1 MVRLTQR
8 STILL
13 SDSIFVFVLATA
25 QLTAVSSPVVQRH
38 IPWNR
43 KARAGGVSCEAF
55 APQPAESQGETPPF
69 VSLHHGMSEAF
80 SGGCSTSMLTLPGV
94 MLDHLS
100 WCMIMQDSSPRP
112 NWPRSLLRWCK
123 GTHHGIRK
131 RGLAVCGAKPS
142 HHRLQNLK
150 VKTPLFMPLHHEMT
164 SEAAK
169 KKEKKWLVKLRVKR
183 TRWSQVTAFCEP

>member
-43 KARAGGVSCEAF
+43 KARAGGAWCEAF

-80 SGGCSTSMLTLPGV
+80 SGGCSTSMLTLPGFTTA
-94 MLDHLS
+94 LQKQHCNKQTKTIWARGS
-100 WCMIMQDSSPRP
+100 H
-112 NWPRSLLRWCK
+112 SLRTSRGCVRGSRIVPPVRCFKVGFVCLFKSAPHTRRQREW
-123 GTHHGIRK
+123 GI
-131 RGLAVCGAKPS
+131 
-142 HHRLQNLK
+142 N
-150 VKTPLFMPLHHEMT
+150 F
-164 SEAAK
+164 
-169 KKEKKWLVKLRVKR
+169 
-183 TRWSQVTAFCEP
+183 

>member
-43 KARAGGVSCEAF
+43 KARAGGVWCEAF

-94 MLDHLS
+94 MLNHLS

-112 NWPRSLLRWCK
+112 NWPRSLLR
-123 GTHHGIRK
+123 
-131 RGLAVCGAKPS
+131 GAKAHTVES
-142 HHRLQNLK
+142 ECDNLRGVVRSLRTTACKISEWKHRCSCLC
-150 VKTPLFMPLHHEMT
+150 TM
-164 SEAAK
+164 
-169 KKEKKWLVKLRVKR
+169 KWLVKQRKKGKKI
-183 TRWSQVTAFCEP
+183 TSEASS

>member
-43 KARAGGVSCEAF
+43 KARAGGVWCEAF

-69 VSLHHGMSEAF
+69 VSLHHGMTEAF
-80 SGGCSTSMLTLPGV
+80 SGGCSPNILTPCV
-94 MLDHLS
+94 MHDLNLGEVEDYFLH
-100 WCMIMQDSSPRP
+100 I
-112 NWPRSLLRWCK
+112 
-123 GTHHGIRK
+123 
-131 RGLAVCGAKPS
+131 
-142 HHRLQNLK
+142 LQNVL
-150 VKTPLFMPLHHEMT
+150 TILM
-164 SEAAK
+164 
-169 KKEKKWLVKLRVKR
+169 
-183 TRWSQVTAFCEP
+183 AF